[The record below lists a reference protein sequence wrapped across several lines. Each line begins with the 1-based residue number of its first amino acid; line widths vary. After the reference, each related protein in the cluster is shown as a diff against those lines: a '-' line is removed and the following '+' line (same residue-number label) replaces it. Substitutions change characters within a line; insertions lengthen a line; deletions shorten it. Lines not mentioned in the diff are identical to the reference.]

1 MHFHRPFTLIS
12 PTLNHVVAGALFNLR
27 ILNGNFKS
35 MGKIKA
41 LFSRDRS
48 ISSRYYR
55 LPLILWWVGLAGCTS
70 LKKAALIGTG
80 SLGAGAIAS
89 IATSGTAPVLLAAAG
104 GASVTS
110 VIADVMSPSKGGDM
124 PTAAS
129 CAPDNFWTL
138 LGDLV
143 SMGGWL
149 LILVIVIPMVLGWL
163 LPGPLERAKKKRK

>member
-1 MHFHRPFTLIS
+1 MTQSRANAHLTDRKMLYGIIKKLGKRKPYVRS
-12 PTLNHVVAGALFNLR
+12 SGGFN
-27 ILNGNFKS
+27 
-35 MGKIKA
+35 
-41 LFSRDRS
+41 
-48 ISSRYYR
+48 SRYAYL
-55 LPLILWWVGLAGCTS
+55 LPILWIGGCTS
-70 LKKAALIGTG
+70 LKKAALIGGG

-110 VIADVMSPSKGGDM
+110 VVADVMTPSKGGNM
-124 PTAAS
+124 PTADS

-149 LILVIVIPMVLGWL
+149 LILVIVAPMVLGWI
-163 LPGPLERAKKKRK
+163 LPGPLERKKKQ

>member
-1 MHFHRPFTLIS
+1 MTRSTLHSILKSLTQKLAGVGTHFNS
-12 PTLNHVVAGALFNLR
+12 R
-27 ILNGNFKS
+27 ILNGNFKRICQR
-35 MGKIKA
+35 KTN
-41 LFSRDRS
+41 LRVNSRS
-48 ISSRYYR
+48 CLSVCS
-55 LPLILWWVGLAGCTS
+55 LPVVLLGCTS
-70 LKKAALIGTG
+70 LKKAAMIGGG

-110 VIADVMSPSKGGDM
+110 VVADQTMTNTSSLRGQDM
-124 PTAAS
+124 TS

-149 LILVIVIPMVLGWL
+149 LILVVVVPMVLGWL
-163 LPGPLERAKKKRK
+163 LPGPLERKKR

>member
-1 MHFHRPFTLIS
+1 M
-12 PTLNHVVAGALFNLR
+12 VAGIHFNLR
-27 ILNGNFKS
+27 MLNGNFKKLGERKTRNNYS
-35 MGKIKA
+35 SG
-41 LFSRDRS
+41 SY
-48 ISSRYYR
+48 SRYACI
-55 LPLILWWVGLAGCTS
+55 LPVIWIGGCTS

-110 VIADVMSPSKGGDM
+110 VVADQTMTNTSSLRGQDM
-124 PTAAS
+124 TS

-149 LILVIVIPMVLGWL
+149 LILVVVVPMVLGWL
-163 LPGPLERAKKKRK
+163 LPGPLERAKKKRR

>member
-1 MHFHRPFTLIS
+1 M
-12 PTLNHVVAGALFNLR
+12 VAGIHFNLR
-27 ILNGNFKS
+27 MLNGHFKRIC
-35 MGKIKA
+35 KRKTNLRIN
-41 LFSRDRS
+41 SRSYLS
-48 ISSRYYR
+48 ICS
-55 LPLILWWVGLAGCTS
+55 LPVVLLGCTS

-110 VIADVMSPSKGGDM
+110 VVADVMTPTKGGNM

-149 LILVIVIPMVLGWL
+149 LILVVVVPMVLGWL

>member
-1 MHFHRPFTLIS
+1 MHFQKPFTS
-12 PTLNHVVAGALFNLR
+12 TSRTLSHVVAGVLFNQR

-35 MGKIKA
+35 MGEIKA
-41 LFSRDRS
+41 FFSRDRS
-48 ISSRYYR
+48 ISSRYYI
-55 LPLILWWVGLAGCTS
+55 LPLILWWFGLAGCTS

-163 LPGPLERAKKKRK
+163 LPGPLERANKKRR